1 MGSSIRGP
9 RERSPPG
16 PFPPPVP
23 TSKIPDT
30 NATLESADLSEG
42 YVVGPDSQTVTLIH
56 SGRVCAISLG
66 WRFSRYEVGVG
77 VLESRDQC
85 ALFSPVCWDDMAQ
98 API

>member
-1 MGSSIRGP
+1 MGRLASSGLRAQ
-9 RERSPPG
+9 
-16 PFPPPVP
+16 PVP

-66 WRFSRYEVGVG
+66 WRFSRYEVGLGGLKGHCHGNSTNVVKPG
-77 VLESRDQC
+77 
-85 ALFSPVCWDDMAQ
+85 
-98 API
+98 